1 MTFSTLFLLFHV
13 LITYNLSKP
22 HTLYTYKMDLS
33 WCIICDRHC
42 VEENVSSSAG
52 LLVAREIEMLT
63 CCAHFQLYC
72 SETCRVQDVNHKHAS
87 SVPASTNASPLC
99 SPPASPLLD
108 PYFSS
113 FNHERRTSITISKST
128 RVHHDAFGYMS
139 PSSVPRYSLSE

>member
-1 MTFSTLFLLFHV
+1 
-13 LITYNLSKP
+13 
-22 HTLYTYKMDLS
+22 MDLS

-42 VEENVSSSAG
+42 VEEN
-52 LLVAREIEMLT
+52 
-63 CCAHFQLYC
+63 LYC
-72 SETCRVQDVNHKHAS
+72 SETCRIQDVNHKHV
-87 SVPASTNASPLC
+87 SVPSSKAASPLC

-113 FNHERRTSITISKST
+113 FNHERRSSITISKST